1 MESHENFD
9 HNVKRLVGNTG
20 GDVEPSKH
28 RQWVFLIVKCIP
40 ESPALSSQ
48 SILAARGTMLAT
60 RSNSSLNPCGR
71 KGTIHPLKIGR
82 SNHPVWRYF
91 NKYEGASL
99 MKMKKAVLNKGK
111 TGQIK
116 CLAPLSYSCRPQ
128 VTYFLGRKMAQNVTL
143 VVWGMM
149 MMMMKSYSG
158 TNSVLD
164 GNYGR
169 PATAHDG

>member
-116 CLAPLSYSCRPQ
+116 MPGALIILVSPTSDLLSWAEDGPECDPSS
-128 VTYFLGRKMAQNVTL
+128 LGYDDDDDEILFRDKLCIRWKLWKA
-143 VVWGMM
+143 
-149 MMMMKSYSG
+149 SDRS
-158 TNSVLD
+158 
-164 GNYGR
+164 
-169 PATAHDG
+169 